1 MFRQPHPRVGVE
13 LWNRGGD
20 PDFRQD
26 DVTEEIVYLPRQR
39 DDSCGIDVG
48 DPDFRQDDV
57 TEQIMYLVIVIG
69 NESGGRL
76 GSS

>member
-1 MFRQPHPRVGVE
+1 MLANYICEFEGFGLKLGVLLPPQHRE
-13 LWNRGGD
+13 MGWGADGGGS
-20 PDFRQD
+20 
-26 DVTEEIVYLPRQR
+26 
-39 DDSCGIDVG
+39 DS
-48 DPDFRQDDV
+48 RQDDV